1 LLHTKRQHG
10 DIIQPMRDSISI
22 ETMKTEQNYQGFN
35 RKTFDALADELNIQ
49 EPVEKLLAMLD

>member
-1 LLHTKRQHG
+1 
-10 DIIQPMRDSISI
+10 MRDSISI